1 MPERIRL
8 GVSKCLLGE
17 PVRYDGQHKRD
28 TFVVDTLG
36 PLVDFVPVCPEV
48 ECGLGVPR
56 EAMRLIGTKENPR
69 LVTIRSGQDIT
80 PRMQDWIKPR
90 LDQLAKENLCGY
102 IFKARSPSSGMERV
116 KIYNEKGGVVGYGAG
131 LFAAAFMAR
140 FPLLPVE
147 EEGRLN
153 DPLLRDNFVERIF
166 TLRRYRDA
174 VAGART
180 LKPLMTF
187 HATHKYLLMAH
198 QPARVRAMGQLLA
211 GSAPR
216 AIRETTAAY
225 EDMLLDTLKTK
236 TTTVRYVNV
245 LQHMIGYLKQQL
257 TADEKQEFAELLD
270 DYRRDDVPLIAPIVM
285 LRHYVRK
292 YNEPYLATQAVL
304 YPHPLELRLRNHA

>member
-1 MPERIRL
+1 MQERIRL

-17 PVRYDGQHKRD
+17 PVRYDGQHKRNA
-28 TFVVDTLG
+28 FVVDTLG
-36 PLVDFVPVCPEV
+36 PLVEFVPVCPEV

-56 EAMRLIGTKENPR
+56 EAMRLIGPKDNPR

-80 PRMQDWIKPR
+80 PRMQAWIKPR
-90 LDQLAKENLCGY
+90 LDELAKENLCGF

-116 KIYNEKGGVVGYGAG
+116 KIYNAKGGVEGYGAG

-153 DPLLRDNFVERIF
+153 DPQLRDNFVERIF

-174 VAGART
+174 VAGARS

-198 QPARVRAMGQLLA
+198 QSAKVRAMGQLLA
-211 GSAPR
+211 KSAPQ
-216 AIRETTAAY
+216 AIRETTSAY
-225 EDMLLDTLKTK
+225 EAMLLETLRTK
-236 TTTVRYVNV
+236 TTSVRYVNV
-245 LQHMIGYLKQQL
+245 LQHM
-257 TADEKQEFAELLD
+257 T
-270 DYRRDDVPLIAPIVM
+270 V
-285 LRHYVRK
+285 
-292 YNEPYLATQAVL
+292 N
-304 YPHPLELRLRNHA
+304 LE

>member
-198 QPARVRAMGQLLA
+198 LPARVRAMGQLLA

>member
-1 MPERIRL
+1 MTERIRL
-8 GVSKCLLGE
+8 GVSRCLLGD

-28 TFVVDTLG
+28 AFIVDTLG

-56 EAMRLIGTKENPR
+56 EAMRLTGTPEAPH
-69 LVTIRSGQDIT
+69 LITIRTGRDLTGQ
-80 PRMQDWIKPR
+80 MQTWLKPR
-90 LDQLAKENLCGY
+90 LDELAKEELCGF

-116 KIYNEKGGVVGYGAG
+116 KIYNEKGGVTGYGAG
-131 LFAAAFMAR
+131 LFARAFMDR

-166 TLRRYRDA
+166 TLKRYRDA

-187 HATHKYLLMAH
+187 HAAHKYLLMAH
-198 QPARVRAMGQLLA
+198 HPESVRAMGRLLA
-211 GSAPR
+211 ESKPR

-225 EDMLLDTLKTK
+225 EALLLGALKRQ
-236 TTTVRYVNV
+236 TTPLRYINV
-245 LQHMIGYLKQQL
+245 LQHMEGHLKKQL
-257 TADEKQEFAELLD
+257 TADEKQEFAEMLD
-270 DYRRDDVPLIAPIVM
+270 AYRAGDIPLIAPIVM

-292 YNEPYLATQAVL
+292 YAEPYLATQTVL
-304 YPHPLELRLRNHA
+304 YPHPLEMRLRNHA

>member
-1 MPERIRL
+1 MPERIKL
-8 GVSKCLLGE
+8 GVSHCLLGE

-28 TFVVDTLG
+28 SFIVDTLG

-56 EAMRLIGTKENPR
+56 EAMRLIGTKEKPR

-90 LDQLAKENLCGY
+90 LDQLAKENLCGF

-116 KIYNEKGGVVGYGAG
+116 KIYNEKGGVAGYGAG
-131 LFAAAFMAR
+131 LFAAAFMER

-174 VAGART
+174 VAGARS
-180 LKPLMTF
+180 LNPLMTF

-198 QPARVRAMGQLLA
+198 QPARVSAMGQLLA
-211 GSAPR
+211 NSPKGAV
-216 AIRETTAAY
+216 RETTAAY
-225 EDMLLDTLKTK
+225 EAMLLETLKTK
-236 TTTVRYVNV
+236 TTTVRNINV
-245 LQHMIGYLKQQL
+245 LQHMIGYLKPKL
-257 TADEKQEFAELLD
+257 TADEKQEFAELLAD
-270 DYRRDDVPLIAPIVM
+270 FRRDDVPLIAPIVM

-292 YNEPYLATQAVL
+292 YNEPYLAAQTFL

>member
-1 MPERIRL
+1 MTERIRL

-28 TFVVDTLG
+28 AFIVDTLG

-80 PRMQDWIKPR
+80 PRMQDWIKPC
-90 LDQLAKENLCGY
+90 LDQLAKENLCGF

-198 QPARVRAMGQLLA
+198 QPTRVRAMGQLLA
-211 GSAPR
+211 NSAPR

-257 TADEKQEFAELLD
+257 TADEKQEFAALLD

-292 YNEPYLATQAVL
+292 YNEPYLATQTVL

>member
-8 GVSKCLLGE
+8 GVSHCLLGE
-17 PVRYDGQHKRD
+17 PVRYDGQHKRNA
-28 TFVVDTLG
+28 FVVDTLG

-56 EAMRLIGTKENPR
+56 EAMRLVGPKEKPR
-69 LVTIRSGQDIT
+69 LVTIRSGRDLTGQ
-80 PRMQDWIKPR
+80 MQDWIKPR
-90 LDQLAKENLCGY
+90 LESLAKENLCGF

-116 KIYNEKGGVVGYGAG
+116 KIYNEKGGVSGYGAG

-174 VAGART
+174 VQGARN

-187 HATHKYLLMAH
+187 HAAHKYLLMAH

-211 GSAPR
+211 NSAKG
-216 AIRETTAAY
+216 AVRETTAAY
-225 EDMLLDTLKTK
+225 EAMLLETLTAK
-236 TTTVRYVNV
+236 TTTVRCINV

-257 TADEKQEFAELLD
+257 TADEKQEFAELLA

-292 YNEPYLATQAVL
+292 YNEPYLATQAFL
-304 YPHPLELRLRNHA
+304 YPHPLEMRLRNHA